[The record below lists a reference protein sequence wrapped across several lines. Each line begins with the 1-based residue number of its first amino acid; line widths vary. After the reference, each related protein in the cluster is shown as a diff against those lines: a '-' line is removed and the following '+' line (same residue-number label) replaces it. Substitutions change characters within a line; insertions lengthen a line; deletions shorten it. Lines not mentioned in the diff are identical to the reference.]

1 MIFRRFT
8 IRVIILVI
16 LISLAG
22 MLIVWSFSRPN
33 LAVARLT
40 FIVIWILL
48 IISLI
53 TYVTRTNRT
62 LKTFFDSLRYID
74 TVKKNSGKGKSF
86 EELDKMY
93 QEIAGIIH
101 QVELDRETD
110 RQYFRYLVDHSG
122 AGIISFNDSGDIE
135 IINQS
140 AKKILKMKQIK
151 NISALSA
158 LSPELPVMIYAL
170 KPGQQKLFKLIVENE
185 VVGLSVRLAEYMI
198 SGRKIRLVSLQN
210 IRNELEEEELDA
222 WQKLIRVLT
231 HEIMNSITPVNSLTN
246 TIIRMLESE
255 GRPKRQDEID
265 DGTLANALEGLHSIE
280 KRNKGLIGFVQ
291 SYRSL
296 TRIQK
301 PIFTKVDIESM
312 FINIG
317 RLVKDELEVSGIH
330 LFLVVN
336 PAGLSLE
343 ADEKLLEQVMINLI
357 NNSRHA
363 LAETANPEIHLLAK
377 MDHEIAMIEVKDNGS
392 GIPEDMMGNIFIPFF
407 TTRAEGSGIGLSLS
421 RQIIRLHG
429 GSISVKSRPGV
440 ETIFTL
446 KLPI

>member
-22 MLIVWSFSRPN
+22 MIIAWSFNRPD

-40 FIVIWILL
+40 FTIIWILL

-74 TVKKNSGKGKSF
+74 TVKKSSGKGRSF
-86 EELDKMY
+86 EELEKLY
-93 QEIAGIIH
+93 QEIAGIIK

-110 RQYFRYLVDHSG
+110 RQYFRYLVDHAG
-122 AGIISFNDSGDIE
+122 AGIISFSESGEIE
-135 IINQS
+135 IINK
-140 AKKILKMKQIK
+140 AATKILKIRQLK
-151 NISALSA
+151 NINALSA
-158 LSPELPVMIYAL
+158 LSPALPGMMMTM
-170 KPGQQKLFKLIVENE
+170 KSGQQKLLKLNVENE
-185 VVGLSVRLAEYMI
+185 VVGLSVRLAEYRI
-198 SGRKIRLVSLQN
+198 SGRKVRLVSLQN

-246 TIIRMLESE
+246 TIIRMLESG

-301 PIFTKVDIESM
+301 PVFTKVDIESM
-312 FINIG
+312 FMNIS
-317 RLVKDELEVSGIH
+317 RLVKEELETAHIR
-330 LFLVVN
+330 LFIVVN

-343 ADEKLLEQVMINLI
+343 ADEKLLEQVLINLI

-363 LAETANPEIHLLAK
+363 LENTVQPEILISAK
-377 MDHEIAMIEVKDNGS
+377 ADQVQVLIEVKDNGT
-392 GIPEDMMGNIFIPFF
+392 GIPEDMIGNIFIPFF

-421 RQIIRLHG
+421 RQIMRLHG

-446 KLPI
+446 KLPL

>member
-8 IRVIILVI
+8 IRVILLVI

-22 MLIVWSFSRPN
+22 MVVVWSFGKPN
-33 LAVARLT
+33 LAVARIT
-40 FIVIWILL
+40 FIFIWILL

-74 TVKKNSGKGKSF
+74 TVKKSRGKGRSF
-86 EELDKMY
+86 EELEKLY
-93 QEIAGIIH
+93 QEISGIIQ
-101 QVELDRETD
+101 QVELERETD
-110 RQYFRYLVDHSG
+110 RQYFRYLVDHAG
-122 AGIISFNDSGDIE
+122 AGIISFSETGEIE
-135 IINQS
+135 IINK
-140 AKKILKMKQIK
+140 AALKILKIKQIK
-151 NISALSA
+151 NIRELSA
-158 LSPELPVMIYAL
+158 LSPGLPDML
-170 KPGQQKLFKLIVENE
+170 KTLKSGQQKLLKLNVDNE
-185 VVGLSVRLAEYMI
+185 VVGLSVRLAEYLI
-198 SGRKIRLVSLQN
+198 AGRKIRLVSLQN

-246 TIIRMLESE
+246 TIIRMLESD

-301 PIFTKVDIESM
+301 PVFTKVDVESM
-312 FINIG
+312 FMNIG
-317 RLVKDELEVSGIH
+317 RLVKEELETAHIH
-330 LFLVVN
+330 LFILVN
-336 PAGLSLE
+336 PAGLYVD

-357 NNSRHA
+357 NNSRYA
-363 LAETANPEIHLLAK
+363 LANTVNPEIQISAK
-377 MDHEIAMIEVKDNGS
+377 ADHDQVVIEVKDNGS
-392 GIPEDMMGNIFIPFF
+392 GIPDEMIGNIFIPFF

-421 RQIIRLHG
+421 RQIMRLHG
-429 GSISVKSRPGV
+429 ASISVKSRPGL

-446 KLPI
+446 KLPL